1 MRKTRCI
8 AGLFLA
14 AAVVTA
20 ETACGNMP
28 QEGPVALY
36 SFEGSL
42 KDCHAVERVVQWSDD
57 GIVDTADS
65 RISFGE
71 GMVGQAAY
79 LDGSVGI
86 EFDLT
91 MKKDSY
97 TFSYWMMPEQITNC
111 TASLMITPKGFEN
124 EKFINVT
131 LAVDGLSPDVW
142 THVMNPDE
150 RYSTG
155 GTGLLQPGQW
165 SYVTVA
171 VDGSVQM
178 DRRHDKVTLYV
189 DGKKIN
195 DGQVPKDIC
204 IKTSQ
209 YWFGINIWDE
219 LYRGYVDEV
228 AFYDYTLS
236 AEEVWELYIANNGE
250 ENEAGKK
257 AENRLPVTVETGL
270 VQFAGLTGGKEIS
283 VPDSGSGLQYE
294 QEADRTGKS
303 GWLWLPVGIFLIAAA
318 AVCFYLG
325 RGGRRGNNAGIP
337 VCDDEKDIG
346 NAVQEQKD
354 EE

>member
-1 MRKTRCI
+1 MRKLRWI
-8 AGLFLA
+8 AGLFLI
-14 AAVVTA
+14 A
-20 ETACGNMP
+20 EMAGAGMVYGTVP
-28 QEGPVALY
+28 EKKPVALY

-42 KDCHAVERVVQWSDD
+42 GDSHAVERVVQRSDD
-57 GIVDTADS
+57 SIVDTS
-65 RISFGE
+65 EGRISYGE
-71 GMVGQAAY
+71 GMVGRAAY

-86 EFDLT
+86 QFDLT
-91 MKKDSY
+91 MKADSY

-142 THVMNPDE
+142 THIMNPDE

-171 VDGSVQM
+171 VDGSVQV

-195 DGQVPKDIC
+195 EGRVPKDIC
-204 IKTSQ
+204 IKSSE

-228 AFYDYTLS
+228 AFYDYALTGD
-236 AEEVWELYIANNGE
+236 EVQALYAANNGE
-250 ENEAGKK
+250 ENERKKK
-257 AENRLPVTVETGL
+257 ADNRLPFPLDTGL
-270 VQFAGLTGGKEIS
+270 VQFCALTGGKVIS
-283 VPDSGSGLQYE
+283 VPDSGSGVFHEENDAGTDNGNINGELFWM
-294 QEADRTGKS
+294 TIG
-303 GWLWLPVGIFLIAAA
+303 GCLIAGAGI
-318 AVCFYLG
+318 CFYME
-325 RGGRRGNNAGIP
+325 RGKKS
-337 VCDDEKDIG
+337 E
-346 NAVQEQKD
+346 
-354 EE
+354 